1 MKQVLTTLNKK
12 RKKFHL
18 PVLTPIYP
26 SDQLTVTAIPNDDE
40 NSLEHAPISSPAT
53 NTLNNLTT
61 EASNVLQST
70 IDKNIISQALDLIS
84 KIQNETHNN
93 NQTPNFNNNFKD
105 EIDDDDFNDL
115 NLDDPLLSEQD
126 ITFNLQPPTLVP
138 AYLNVHYVCES
149 GSRLLFL
156 SIYWAKRIQAFK
168 VLR

>member
-1 MKQVLTTLNKK
+1 MAVNVSLQSQNFSFLS
-12 RKKFHL
+12 
-18 PVLTPIYP
+18 VLTPIYP

-40 NSLEHAPISSPAT
+40 NSLDHAPINSPAT

-70 IDKNIISQALDLIS
+70 IDKNIINQALDLIS
-84 KIQNETHNN
+84 KIQNETHPN

-115 NLDDPLLSEQD
+115 NLDDPLLCEQD
-126 ITFNLQPPTLVP
+126 ISFNLQPPTLVP

-156 SIYWAKRIQAFK
+156 SVYWAKRIQAFK